1 MKTDNL
7 IDALV
12 ADRTPRGKPL
22 RWALAA
28 ALLAGGLVSLVLFL
42 AALGV
47 RADIEPA
54 LGTWRFELKV
64 GLVLLALGLAFSL
77 CIALSRP
84 VTPAHPG
91 RRLLPLAAL
100 AVLAVAIELLA
111 LPSVSWTSRLVGSNA
126 LVCLVAIPTLAI
138 VPLAAVLAILRV
150 GRSRLARACRRRG
163 GIAGRRRG
171 RRALC
176 LPLLRRFAAVR
187 RHLVRACRSACRG
200 ARRRGRTSP
209 AALVGASLRQPEP
222 SGSRAS
228 VWRTPRS

>member
-12 ADRTPRGKPL
+12 ADRPPRGRPL

-47 RADIEPA
+47 RADIGPA

-84 VTPAHPG
+84 VAPPHPG

-111 LPSVSWTSRLVGSNA
+111 LPSASWASRLVGSNA
-126 LVCLVAIPTLAI
+126 LVCLIAIPTLAI
-138 VPLAAVLAILRV
+138 VPLAAVLAILR
-150 GRSRLARACRRRG
+150 A
-163 GIAGRRRG
+163 
-171 RRALC
+171 AL
-176 LPLLRRFAAVR
+176 PPRPP
-187 RHLVRACRSACRG
+187 
-200 ARRRGRTSP
+200 SP
-209 AALVGASLRQPEP
+209 AARRDCWPQRPPRRSMPSTASTIRRCSSSPGTRSPLCLSSPLGAAAGHRLLR
-222 SGSRAS
+222 
-228 VWRTPRS
+228 W

>member
-12 ADRTPRGKPL
+12 ADRAPRGRPL

-28 ALLAGGLVSLVLFL
+28 ALLAGGVVSLVFFL

-47 RADIEPA
+47 RADIEAA

-64 GLVLLALGLAFSL
+64 GLVLLALGLAFGL

-84 VTPAHPG
+84 VAPAHPA

-111 LPSVSWTSRLVGSNA
+111 LPAVSWTSRLVGSNA

-138 VPLAAVLAILRV
+138 VPLATVLAILRA
-150 GRSRLARACRRRG
+150 GAPASPALAG
-163 GIAGRRRG
+163 GAAGLLAAAAAA
-171 RRALC
+171 ALYAFHC
-176 LPLLRRFAAVR
+176 FDDSPLFVVTWYALAALPVVALGAVAGNRLLR
-187 RHLVRACRSACRG
+187 
-200 ARRRGRTSP
+200 
-209 AALVGASLRQPEP
+209 
-222 SGSRAS
+222 
-228 VWRTPRS
+228 W

>member
-12 ADRTPRGKPL
+12 ADFTPRGRPL
-22 RWALAA
+22 RWTLVA
-28 ALLAGGLVSLVLFL
+28 ALLLGGLVSLAFFL
-42 AALGV
+42 ATLGV
-47 RADIEPA
+47 RADIEAA

-84 VTPAHPG
+84 VAPAHPA

-111 LPSVSWTSRLVGSNA
+111 LPAVSWTSRLVGSNA

-138 VPLAAVLAILRV
+138 VPLAAVLAILRA
-150 GRSRLARACRRRG
+150 GASASPALAG
-163 GIAGRRRG
+163 GAAGLLAAAG
-171 RRALC
+171 AAALYAFHC
-176 LPLLRRFAAVR
+176 FDDSPFFVVVWYLLASLPVIGAGALLGPRLLR
-187 RHLVRACRSACRG
+187 
-200 ARRRGRTSP
+200 
-209 AALVGASLRQPEP
+209 
-222 SGSRAS
+222 
-228 VWRTPRS
+228 W